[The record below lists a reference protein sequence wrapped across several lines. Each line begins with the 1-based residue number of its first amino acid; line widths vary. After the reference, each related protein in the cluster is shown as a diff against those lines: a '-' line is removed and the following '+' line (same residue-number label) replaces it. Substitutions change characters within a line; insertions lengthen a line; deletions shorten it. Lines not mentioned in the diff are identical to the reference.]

1 MSCAYVAQIHVPASF
16 WSILTRWIIVLVNF
30 KPRFLLDV
38 NAVDSFLNV
47 LNLFL
52 LDGRQIFLAA
62 LSFCLSTVDR
72 FLMKPF
78 Q

>member
-30 KPRFLLDV
+30 KPRFSLDV

-52 LDGRQIFLAA
+52 LDLAYEALQCTSLCKNAVEPFLY
-62 LSFCLSTVDR
+62 L
-72 FLMKPF
+72 
-78 Q
+78 